1 MSIIGLFFAGTLA
14 LLFVSA
20 AVAPLES
27 LGWYAGWFG
36 EKEEEEP
43 QELLTPD
50 PAGEIS
56 PASHY
61 LVYLS
66 GIGAIAPNSIPS
78 EELPFIAGLQQ
89 KLPDSL
95 VLTDVFPY
103 SVTNLGLTGQRVTAR
118 VWRWIEQLR
127 LKNPMAVAA
136 FLINLRNVFQV
147 ATSADSRYGPIYN
160 LGVAQEIRNSLVR
173 HGYPL
178 DNGTPVTLLGWS
190 GGGQIALGA
199 AWYLPGL
206 IGGPVYVLS
215 LGGVMFDDI
224 GLNVERLWHPV
235 GEKTRSPPG
244 ESACMPDAGRSSR
257 RRRGIAPLVEGKIVL
272 IPLGPFTHNGKGNYL
287 TTRRRCPV
295 GRRTWNLC
303 WRRSRRRW
311 PRRTITWVF
320 GAGCL
325 TRAAKPR
332 CAPQQ
337 TLRAQA
343 LRE

>member
-215 LGGVMFDDI
+215 LGGVMSDDI
-224 GLNVERLWHPV
+224 GLKRVERLWHLW
-235 GEKTRSPPG
+235 GEKDPLAPLG
-244 ESACMPDAGRSSR
+244 EKLYAGRWKIFPTSAWNRSL
-257 RRRGIAPLVEGKIVL
+257 AEGKIVL
-272 IPLGPFTHNGKGNYL
+272 IPLGPFTHNGKGNYFDNE
-287 TTRRRCPV
+287 TTLPSGETHMEFV
-295 GRRTWNLC
+295 L
-303 WRRSRRRW
+303 
-311 PRRTITWVF
+311 
-320 GAGCL
+320 
-325 TRAAKPR
+325 AKIQEALAEEGLSPGHS
-332 CAPQQ
+332 
-337 TLRAQA
+337 AQA
-343 LRE
+343 A

>member
-190 GGGQIALGA
+190 GGGQIAL
-199 AWYLPGL
+199 
-206 IGGPVYVLS
+206 
-215 LGGVMFDDI
+215 
-224 GLNVERLWHPV
+224 
-235 GEKTRSPPG
+235 KPPG
-244 ESACMPDAGRSSR
+244 IYRD
-257 RRRGIAPLVEGKIVL
+257 
-272 IPLGPFTHNGKGNYL
+272 
-287 TTRRRCPV
+287 
-295 GRRTWNLC
+295 
-303 WRRSRRRW
+303 
-311 PRRTITWVF
+311 
-320 GAGCL
+320 
-325 TRAAKPR
+325 
-332 CAPQQ
+332 
-337 TLRAQA
+337 
-343 LRE
+343 

>member
-14 LLFVSA
+14 LLFLSA

-43 QELLTPD
+43 EKPPAPD
-50 PAGEIS
+50 PAGDIS
-56 PASHY
+56 PANHY

-95 VLTDVFPY
+95 VITDVFPY

-173 HGYPL
+173 HGYRL

-206 IGGPVYVLS
+206 IGGPVHVLS
-215 LGGVMFDDI
+215 LGGVMSDDI
-224 GLNVERLWHPV
+224 GLKRVERLWHLW
-235 GEKTRSPPG
+235 GEKDPLAPLG
-244 ESACMPDAGRSSR
+244 EKLYAGRWKIFPASAWNR
-257 RRRGIAPLVEGKIVL
+257 ALAAGKIVL
-272 IPLGPFTHNGKGNYL
+272 IPLGPFTHNGKGNYFDNE
-287 TTRRRCPV
+287 TTLPSGETHMEYV
-295 GRRTWNLC
+295 LEKIQEVLAETGL
-303 WRRSRRRW
+303 S
-311 PRRTITWVF
+311 P
-320 GAGCL
+320 GH
-325 TRAAKPR
+325 P
-332 CAPQQ
+332 
-337 TLRAQA
+337 AQA
-343 LRE
+343 A